1 MPATF
6 SVEILTPERVLFSS
20 DQVVSLT
27 APAWEGSL
35 GVMAR
40 HLPMVAALQT
50 GVITLRLAD
59 GGTIYIAVA
68 GGFLEVAHN
77 KAVILCDSAEIDK
90 EIDVDRAR
98 QALERAVR
106 QLQTFEKGIDR
117 EEVRRAKERAIA
129 RLKASG
135 AL

>member
-1 MPATF
+1 
-6 SVEILTPERVLFSS
+6 
-20 DQVVSLT
+20 
-27 APAWEGSL
+27 
-35 GVMAR
+35 MAR